1 MVVLAE
7 VLEVVDVVLV
17 VGIIKVDTTVSFLSG
32 SSFKDNVDI
41 SFSRTGVVVV
51 NNLAGFVDS
60 VVDVISSSMESI
72 FFLIFVFLYRVD
84 WGVHSFMTAYIF

>member
-17 VGIIKVDTTVSFLSG
+17 VGIIKVDTTVSFLSR

-72 FFLIFVFLYRVD
+72 FFLIFVFLNRVD
-84 WGVHSFMTAYIF
+84 WGVYSFMTAYIF